1 MSRLLGKR
9 TLRTVLGLLV
19 LIEAIFM
26 AESFTTLM
34 ETVVRNGG
42 SVWDLA
48 LLLSLKTPE
57 VIDFALPLALLI
69 GIYFAIIGAREE
81 NELIVCAAAGVSWT
95 AIPRFALLLGLV
107 GFVASIVV
115 AGYLTPAAKYTQ
127 RIATHYLESKRIIA
141 EITDPSPKNTIRQI
155 DGRTIIATPPDTE
168 TAVRGNLLIFEPD
181 RGDGWRVSQADD
193 WTVQEGE
200 DGAYV
205 VVLKSFRDYAGRSI
219 DPARDLDDSGASNGA
234 RDEARDGTS
243 SGLGETDGS
252 LRRQLQMMRM
262 TVNNLSLDFELE
274 GLIKA
279 VDLARSDS
287 ERVLIGTA
295 VLRQMFAAQPDAA
308 PLNRRF
314 GEMIGRALLCPFAA
328 LLAVAAAA
336 FSGKAWGRFLA
347 LPGAVILVMSADIAA
362 RTVLGD
368 ATAGGVAA
376 FWGTSGAMAL
386 ALLAVPLIYILKRR
400 ETMIAPERGRG

>member
-1 MSRLLGKR
+1 MRANPISRLLGKR

-69 GIYFAIIGAREE
+69 GIYFAIIGARED
-81 NELIVCAAAGVSWT
+81 NELIVCAGFGVSWT

-107 GFVASIVV
+107 GFFASVLV

-168 TAVRGNLLIFEPD
+168 TAERGNLLIFEPD

-205 VVLKSFRDYAGRSI
+205 IVLKSFRDYAGRSA
-219 DPARDLDDSGASNGA
+219 DQA
-234 RDEARDGTS
+234 DETAGD
-243 SGLGETDGS
+243 TDGS

-287 ERVLIGTA
+287 ERVLIGAA
-295 VLRQMFAAQPDAA
+295 VLRQMFVTQPDAA
-308 PLNRRF
+308 PLDRRF

-328 LLAVAAAA
+328 LMAVAAAA

-362 RTVLGD
+362 RTILGD

-376 FWGTSGAMAL
+376 FWGTSGGMAL
-386 ALLAVPLIYILKRR
+386 ALFALPMVYILKRR